1 MCGGIAGA
9 SQGRGKGRWDGG
21 GRPSCLPARGWG
33 SEGVGVAHVFGELSY
48 DACDVVCSPPMD
60 SSDEVVETIAHCY
73 VYFYFSAERAL
84 VVRACRRFRSL
95 H

>member
-1 MCGGIAGA
+1 MTVCVRGDRGCEPREGEGKMGWGGEAFL
-9 SQGRGKGRWDGG
+9 
-21 GRPSCLPARGWG
+21 PSCR
-33 SEGVGVAHVFGELSY
+33 GVGVAHVFGELSY